1 MTPPAREFID
11 FWIENS
17 VHAAERNGAIGAE
30 QDVSALAS
38 RCLEMASSLGL
49 SKAALEQEVGDDLT
63 AYINAQLMRA
73 NALSA
78 ISAPRKS
85 EE

>member
-1 MTPPAREFID
+1 MAPAAREFID

-49 SKAALEQEVGDDLT
+49 SKAALEQEVGDLA
-63 AYINAQLMRA
+63 AYINAQLMMV
-73 NALSA
+73 NALE
-78 ISAPRKS
+78 RDQRT
-85 EE
+85 